1 MKSTAKQAQKGATKK
16 SSNNTE
22 VEHSKLMKLFEDEMK
37 DIYWAEKALTKALP
51 KMAKNA
57 TAPALVKALQNHL
70 KETEGQ
76 IKNVE
81 KVFKLIGKKPVAKK
95 CEAMAGLIKE
105 GEEIM
110 KDTDKGGMRDAGI
123 ILAGQKVE
131 HYEIATY
138 GTLKTF
144 SALLKLNEV
153 TSILENILA
162 QEKNADVT
170 LTEIAESAINVQ
182 ALHEMEK

>member
-1 MKSTAKQAQKGATKK
+1 MATATKTK
-16 SSNNTE
+16 SNTTSKASSSDK

-57 TAPALVKALQNHL
+57 SAPQLVKAIQKHL
-70 KETEGQ
+70 KETESQ
-76 IKNVE
+76 VKNVE

-95 CEAMAGLIKE
+95 CEAMAGLLKE
-105 GEEIM
+105 GTEIM
-110 KDTDKGGMRDAGI
+110 QDSDKGGMRDAGI
-123 ILAGQKVE
+123 ILASQKVE

-144 SALLKLNEV
+144 AKLLGLSEV
-153 TSILENILA
+153 ATILETILD
-162 QEKNADVT
+162 QEKNADAS
-170 LTEIAESAINVQ
+170 LSEIAESAINVQ
-182 ALHEMEK
+182 ALNEMEK